1 MQWKSPRGRQSAAGR
16 RGNCGGN
23 SRVAPGQVTAAK
35 AQDLLTR
42 CLSHGCKNDSR
53 SPHSAA
59 ASALSTEGNNLGAVS
74 LHCVLLFPPESEAAT
89 LLSGRKMML
98 SCAPPHPS
106 HLQPHLPQTRCLH
119 LHFLGISLVLTAR
132 KQTQEN
138 FKPLIRAK
146 REVINVQLFFSP
158 GVTKS
163 ICILHTHQHKLGTFS
178 W

>member
-1 MQWKSPRGRQSAAGR
+1 MQWKSPRGGQSAAGR
-16 RGNCGGN
+16 RGSCGGN
-23 SRVAPGQVTAAK
+23 LRVAPGQVTAAK

-74 LHCVLLFPPESEAAT
+74 LHCALLFPPESEAAT

-98 SCAPPHPS
+98 SCAPSP

-119 LHFLGISLVLTAR
+119 LHFLGIPAVLAAR

-146 REVINVQLFFSP
+146 REVINVQFFFSR
-158 GVTKS
+158 GYEVN
-163 ICILHTHQHKLGTFS
+163 LHSAHSSAQVGHI
-178 W
+178 